1 MLLFTRNER
10 FVFGDV
16 TVLKSGSANSHTPLT
31 WVRLPAL
38 LTLQVPVW
46 K

>member
-16 TVLKSGSANSHTPLT
+16 IFLKSGSADSHTPLT
-31 WVRLPAL
+31 QVRLRAL
-38 LTLQVPVW
+38 LTLQMPVW